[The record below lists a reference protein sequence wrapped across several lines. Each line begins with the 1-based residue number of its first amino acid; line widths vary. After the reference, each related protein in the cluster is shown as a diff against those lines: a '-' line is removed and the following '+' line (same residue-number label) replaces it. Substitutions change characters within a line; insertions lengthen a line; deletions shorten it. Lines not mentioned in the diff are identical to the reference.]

1 MFAKIYRSVERNQK
15 KERSGI
21 MKLSEKVLKWVE
33 REYGVMTADNV
44 AKDIIEKTIEEFRRR
59 IEELLKEIE
68 KEMKL
73 EWKIAKNTANINE
86 KQSMGSYGYY
96 EGLKRAKDLIK
107 KAFEGVSRE

>member
-44 AKDIIEKTIEEFRRR
+44 AKDIIEKTIEEIRKRV
-59 IEELLKEIE
+59 EQLLKEIE
-68 KEMKL
+68 EFSFKL
-73 EWKIAKNTANINE
+73 KIKVNKKKNIN
-86 KQSMGSYGYY
+86 KDYVIGFSD
-96 EGLKRAKDLIK
+96 GLLYSKKFIK
-107 KAFEGVSRE
+107 KAFSEVVEE